1 MTIDWNP
8 DWLWWIALCVQVLA
22 IPGTLLPLLP
32 GLIWL
37 PAGALIWMMTVG
49 WAEAWPE
56 LVVALVLFGL
66 GLAADLLALGLAS
79 VRLKASRWSA
89 LGAGVG
95 LLLGILGLL
104 PALPFGGPLL
114 GALFGPWLGALV
126 VETWVTT
133 KPPRSLGWLE
143 ALRQGSL
150 VGLAVVAG
158 LLVSRLAQLVLA
170 LLGVAAFVG
179 FSSLVLAQ

>member
-1 MTIDWNP
+1 MTFALDS
-8 DWLWWIALCVQVLA
+8 DWLWWIALLVQLVA

-37 PAGALIWMMTVG
+37 PVGALVWIVAVG
-49 WAEAWPE
+49 WTQAWPE
-56 LVVALVLFGL
+56 FVVAMVLFGL

-89 LGAGVG
+89 VGAGVG
-95 LLLGILGLL
+95 LFLGVLGLL
-104 PALPFGGPLL
+104 PALPFGGPLV

-133 KPPRSLGWLE
+133 KPPRNLGWLE
-143 ALRQGSL
+143 ALRQGSV

-158 LLVSRLAQLVLA
+158 LLISRLAQLSLA
-170 LLGVAAFVG
+170 LLGVAAFV
-179 FSSLVLAQ
+179 VLS

>member
-1 MTIDWNP
+1 MSFAWTSDA
-8 DWLWWIALCVQVLA
+8 WWWFALLVQLLA

-37 PAGALIWMMTVG
+37 PLGSLVWMAAVG

-56 LVVALVLFGL
+56 LVLAMVVFGL
-66 GLAADLLALGLAS
+66 GLIADLLALGLAS

-89 LGAGVG
+89 IGAGAG
-95 LLLGILGLL
+95 LLIGVLGLV

-114 GALFGPWLGALV
+114 GALFGPWLGATLV
-126 VETWVTT
+126 EAVVTT
-133 KPPRSLGWLE
+133 KPPRNLGWLD
-143 ALRQGSL
+143 ALSQGAV

-158 LLVSRLAQLVLA
+158 LLISRIAQFLM
-170 LLGVAAFVG
+170 AFAGLTG
-179 FSSLVLAQ
+179 FVILSFR